1 MKITSYETLKNCCI
15 FFRSKSQH
23 QLGRQPIDGSAKNR
37 NNGYS
42 TLPRRLREQKAIASN
57 PTLPRSSSA
66 TRAYVSQ
73 RQSTPITKAQNRLP
87 APPMQ
92 PTLSSLMR
100 SSRSVSS
107 GLSKMTINGTYN
119 RSRHRSNTSNSIS
132 SNSRHTTSSDEIS
145 KAEDEQ
151 KNDSKDN
158 VREDQTPLKAEGARP
173 KTPGAS
179 RRSKTLKQGKTLN
192 TSMEIWQ
199 IQKELKR
206 GEMVQVGK

>member
-1 MKITSYETLKNCCI
+1 MY

-23 QLGRQPIDGSAKNR
+23 QLGRQPIDGVSKN
-37 NNGYS
+37 NGNGYS
-42 TLPRRLREQKAIASN
+42 TLPRRLREHKTKPSN

-66 TRAYVSQ
+66 TRAYANP
-73 RQSTPITKAQNRLP
+73 RQSTPVTKAQNRLP

-119 RSRHRSNTSNSIS
+119 RSRQRLNTSNSIN
-132 SNSRHTTSSDEIS
+132 SNSPHTTSSDEVS
-145 KAEDEQ
+145 KTED
-151 KNDSKDN
+151 DSKDY
-158 VREDQTPLKAEGARP
+158 VREVQTPAKSEGARP
-173 KTPGAS
+173 KTPGAAK
-179 RRSKTLKQGKTLN
+179 RSNKLKQGKTLS
-192 TSMEIWQ
+192 TSLEIWQ

-206 GEMVQVGK
+206 GEMVQVGKYFT

>member
-1 MKITSYETLKNCCI
+1 MVDGTSNNK
-15 FFRSKSQH
+15 
-23 QLGRQPIDGSAKNR
+23 G
-37 NNGYS
+37 NGYS
-42 TLPRRLREQKAIASN
+42 TLPRRLHEQKSIPTN

-66 TRAYVSQ
+66 TRAYPSQ
-73 RQSTPITKAQNRLP
+73 RQSNHTTKTQSRLP

-119 RSRHRSNTSNSIS
+119 RSRQRSNTSNSIS

-145 KAEDEQ
+145 KTEDGPM
-151 KNDSKDN
+151 NDSKEN
-158 VREDQTPLKAEGARP
+158 VREDQATAKAEGARP
-173 KTPGAS
+173 KTPGGTRKS
-179 RRSKTLKQGKTLN
+179 NKLKQGKTLS

-206 GEMVQVGK
+206 GEMVQVSE